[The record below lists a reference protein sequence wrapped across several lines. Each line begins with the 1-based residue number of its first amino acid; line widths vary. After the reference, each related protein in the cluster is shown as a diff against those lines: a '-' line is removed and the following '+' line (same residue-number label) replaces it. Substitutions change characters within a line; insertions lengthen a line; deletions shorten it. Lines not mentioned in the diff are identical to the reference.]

1 LKGRFVADNGQD
13 AIPQDAMPHDAACP
27 CCGAEQVLPKVLGAL
42 PAGRRVF
49 LAAAVGLAATALV
62 TPSMAQGA
70 PRVLRVRRNF
80 TNDTFSGTYW
90 RDGRYDRDALRELD
104 HVFRDLS
111 AAEPTPMDPRLFDV
125 LHAAAEAVG
134 SEDTWEVISGYRTPE
149 TNAARRRQSRRVATT
164 SLHMEGMAADC
175 RLPNRLSLE
184 LARRAADLQ
193 LGGVGLYRRDGFV
206 HLDCGPVRR
215 W

>member
-1 LKGRFVADNGQD
+1 MARIFGHGALCA
-13 AIPQDAMPHDAACP
+13 
-27 CCGAEQVLPKVLGAL
+27 CCGAEQVLP
-42 PAGRRVF
+42 RRGF
-49 LAAAVGLAATALV
+49 LAAAVGLAAVVAA

-70 PRVLRVRRNF
+70 PRALRVRRNF
-80 TNDTFSGTYW
+80 TEDSFSGVYW
-90 RDGRYDRDALRELD
+90 RDGRYDRDALRQLD

-111 AAEPTPMDPRLFDV
+111 AAETTPMDPRLFDV
-125 LHAAAEAVG
+125 LHAAAEAVD
-134 SEDTWEVISGYRTPE
+134 SSDTWEVISGYRTPE
-149 TNAARRRQSRRVATT
+149 TNAARSRQSRRVSTV
-164 SLHMEGMAADC
+164 SLHMSGMAADC
-175 RLPNRLSLE
+175 RLPNRVSIE